1 MKKPR
6 RGRRV
11 NATGRSEGNDQY
23 VNMPYNTLHSPA
35 WRTLSGPA
43 VKVWFEL
50 RSRFHGGN
58 NGQLILSYE
67 EAASLLGLGKST
79 VKRALDELQ
88 DKGFIVCVRQGK
100 WYGRLAS
107 EWAVTDK
114 GVDGHGATRAWQQW
128 RPPSVPIRHAKTEI
142 GTNTAPSA
150 TTTVPPEY
158 RRARHGA
165 A

>member
-1 MKKPR
+1 MKKR
-6 RGRRV
+6 GRGRRV
-11 NATGRSEGNDQY
+11 SVKGRSEGDDQY
-23 VNMPYNTLHSPA
+23 INMPYNTLHSPA
-35 WRTLSGPA
+35 WRSLRGSA
-43 VKVWFEL
+43 VKVWLEL
-50 RSRFHGGN
+50 RTRFHGGN

-88 DKGFIVCVRQGK
+88 DKGFIVRVREGR

-114 GVDGHGATRAWQQW
+114 GVDGQGATRAWQQW
-128 RPPSVPIRHAKTEI
+128 RPPSVPIRHAKTES
-142 GTNTAPSA
+142 GPNTAPSA

-158 RRARHGA
+158 RRGRHGA